1 MSLSLIKNIQFHS
14 AYSTFRK
21 FDNNKLG
28 IYILSSFYIKMSA
41 ELSEP
46 KANGPASDPDN
57 QHKACNVPTNKT
69 LAWRFGLELIS
80 VSVVLFL
87 VLAPY
92 LFRRQIKS
100 LSKPQR
106 RGFFCDDKNLKHPY
120 LEETVRLEN

>member
-1 MSLSLIKNIQFHS
+1 
-14 AYSTFRK
+14 
-21 FDNNKLG
+21 
-28 IYILSSFYIKMSA
+28 MSA

-46 KANGPASDPDN
+46 KTNGPPSDPDN
-57 QHKACNVPTNKT
+57 QHKTCNVPTNRT

-80 VSVVLFL
+80 VSVVGFL

-120 LEETVRLEN
+120 LDETVRLENPPYN

>member
-1 MSLSLIKNIQFHS
+1 M
-14 AYSTFRK
+14 
-21 FDNNKLG
+21 
-28 IYILSSFYIKMSA
+28 SSFYIKMSA

-80 VSVVLFL
+80 VSVVGFL

-92 LFRRQIKS
+92 LFRSQIKS

-106 RGFFCDDKNLKHPY
+106 RGFFCDDENLKHPY